1 MGKRQYDVQ
10 KHRRGYGHHPHG
22 PTNGPN
28 HGPTGT
34 VPQARA
40 AEAGG
45 QNHHA
50 AQPAIGGATSKPSPP
65 ADSPYKGILYR
76 EYTIPKRWKK
86 AEGGPA
92 KKKKTSATE
101 EEFHS
106 PQLTIVT
113 RQACKTKRQ
122 VTNRI
127 NNNTAL

>member
-1 MGKRQYDVQ
+1 MVTTLTALTDRI
-10 KHRRGYGHHPHG
+10 
-22 PTNGPN
+22 T
-28 HGPTGT
+28 GPTGT

-45 QNHHA
+45 QNHHQ
-50 AQPAIGGATSKPSPP
+50 AQPATGGATDKPNPP
-65 ADSPYKGILYR
+65 DSPYRGIPYQGRER
-76 EYTIPKRWKK
+76 EYTIPKRQKK

-92 KKKKTSATE
+92 KKKKKSATE

-122 VTNRI
+122 HDLD
-127 NNNTAL
+127 AEY